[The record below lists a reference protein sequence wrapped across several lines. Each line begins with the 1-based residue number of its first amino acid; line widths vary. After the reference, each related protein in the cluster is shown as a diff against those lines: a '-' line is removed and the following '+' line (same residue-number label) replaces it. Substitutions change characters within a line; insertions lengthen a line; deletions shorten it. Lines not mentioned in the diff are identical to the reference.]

1 MAGKKNMKNFE
12 ATFLNMKDQ
21 NVIKKEFLARNH
33 ISALRKANRQI
44 KKYIRVLSVDEI
56 EGSKLSA

>member
-1 MAGKKNMKNFE
+1 MKSFE

-21 NVIKKEFLARNH
+21 NVTKKEFLARNH
-33 ISALRKANRQI
+33 MSAMRKVNRQI

-56 EGSKLSA
+56 ASSKMSA

>member
-1 MAGKKNMKNFE
+1 MAGKKNMKSFE

-21 NVIKKEFLARNH
+21 NVTKKEFLARNH
-33 ISALRKANRQI
+33 TSAMRKANRQI

-56 EGSKLSA
+56 AKSKMSA

>member
-21 NVIKKEFLARNH
+21 NVTKKEFLARNH
-33 ISALRKANRQI
+33 MSAMRKANRQI

-56 EGSKLSA
+56 ANSKTSA

>member
-1 MAGKKNMKNFE
+1 MAGKKNMKNFQ

-21 NVIKKEFLARNH
+21 NVTKKEFLARNH
-33 ISALRKANRQI
+33 MSAMRKANRQI

-56 EGSKLSA
+56 ANSKMSA